1 MVCLLKCITFALR
14 NSLSFTI
21 KNNKN
26 MSIKVKNQMSE
37 IMTAAWSFVHKNGY
51 TMAEALKCA
60 WANFKLRKAM
70 ATKIVRFYF
79 RKVDGSIREAF
90 GTLAENTNITP
101 ITTRNNT
108 TSVRILS
115 GAAI

>member
-1 MVCLLKCITFALR
+1 
-14 NSLSFTI
+14 
-21 KNNKN
+21 

-37 IMTAAWSFVHKNGY
+37 IMTAAWSFVRKNGY

-79 RKVDGSIREAF
+79 RKVDGSIREVLVHLQKTSYHRHRAA
-90 GTLAENTNITP
+90 TASVMRPVKPTMTP
-101 ITTRNNT
+101 RK
-108 TSVRILS
+108 RLG
-115 GAAI
+115 GALRKQT